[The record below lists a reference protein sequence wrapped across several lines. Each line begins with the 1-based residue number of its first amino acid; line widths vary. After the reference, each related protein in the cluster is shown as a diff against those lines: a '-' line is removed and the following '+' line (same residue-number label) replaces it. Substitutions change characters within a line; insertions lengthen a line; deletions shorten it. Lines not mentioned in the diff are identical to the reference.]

1 MHARVS
7 RFGGGEAGASP
18 PSAEEVLPAL
28 RNIDGFRGLISLVD
42 RASGDALAITLW
54 ESEEAMRASE
64 AKADE
69 MRREIAAASGDEI
82 KAVER
87 YEVDALQLEP

>member
-1 MHARVS
+1 MYARVS
-7 RFGGGEAGASP
+7 RFGGGQAGASP

-28 RNIDGFRGLISLVD
+28 RNTDGFRGLISLVD

-54 ESEEAMRASE
+54 ESEGAMHASE

-69 MRREIAAASGDEI
+69 MRREMAAAAGDEI
-82 KAVER
+82 RGVER